1 MMTVYN
7 ALNSIEGHIIK
18 NLLEQQ
24 EIPAFVLGEH
34 LQSGVGE
41 VPAIGLIRVSVSDT
55 DYPRAKEI
63 VDDWNA
69 GTVIEENFNADL
81 NYVPA

>member
-7 ALNSIEGHIIK
+7 ALNSLDGHIIK
-18 NLLEQQ
+18 SLLEQQ
-24 EIPAFVLGEH
+24 DIPAFVLGEH

-41 VPAIGLIRVSVSDT
+41 VPAIGLIRVSVSDS

-63 VDDWNA
+63 IDAWDA
-69 GTVIEENFNADL
+69 STVIEDIDVEF

>member
-1 MMTVYN
+1 MITVYN
-7 ALNSIEGHIIK
+7 ALNSIEGYIIK

-24 EIPAFVLGEH
+24 EIRAYVLGEH

-41 VPAIGLIRVSVSDT
+41 IPAIGLIRVSVSDS
-55 DYPRAKEI
+55 DYQRAKEI
-63 VDDWNA
+63 VDEWDA
-69 GTVIEENFNADL
+69 SIVIEDFNPDY

>member
-7 ALNSIEGHIIK
+7 ALNSLDGHIIK
-18 NLLEQQ
+18 SLLEQQ
-24 EIPAFVLGEH
+24 DIAAFVLGEH

-41 VPAIGLIRVSVSDT
+41 VPAIGLIRVSVSDS

-63 VDDWNA
+63 IDAWDA
-69 GTVIEENFNADL
+69 STVIEDIDVEF

>member
-7 ALNSIEGHIIK
+7 ASNSIEGHIIK

-24 EIPAFVLGEH
+24 EIPAYVLGEN

-41 VPAIGLIRVSVSDT
+41 IPAIGLIRISVSDT

-63 VDDWNA
+63 VDEWNNS
-69 GTVIEENFNADL
+69 TIIEDFIPDSS
-81 NYVPA
+81 YIPI

>member
-7 ALNSIEGHIIK
+7 ASNSIEGYLIK

-41 VPAIGLIRVSVSDT
+41 IPAIGLIRVSVSDS
-55 DYPRAKEI
+55 DYTRAKEI
-63 VDDWNA
+63 IKEWDASVIIEDF
-69 GTVIEENFNADL
+69 GTDAS
-81 NYVPA
+81 YVPT

>member
-1 MMTVYN
+1 MITVYN

-24 EIPAFVLGEH
+24 EIPAYVLGEH

-41 VPAIGLIRVSVSDT
+41 VPAIDLIRVSVSDT

-63 VDDWNA
+63 IDEWDA
-69 GTVIEENFNADL
+69 STPIEDFATDY
-81 NYVPA
+81 NYSPT

>member
-1 MMTVYN
+1 MITVYN
-7 ALNSIEGHIIK
+7 ALNSIEGYIIK

-41 VPAIGLIRVSVSDT
+41 IPAIGLIRVSVSDSH
-55 DYPRAKEI
+55 YQRAKEI
-63 VDDWNA
+63 VDEWDANI
-69 GTVIEENFNADL
+69 VIEDFSTDY

>member
-1 MMTVYN
+1 MITVYN
-7 ALNSIEGHIIK
+7 AVNSIEGYLIK

-24 EIPAFVLGEH
+24 EIPAYVLGEH

-41 VPAIGLIRVSVSDT
+41 IPAIGLIRVSVSDS
-55 DYPRAKEI
+55 DYQRAKEI
-63 VDDWNA
+63 VDDWDA
-69 GTVIEENFNADL
+69 SVMIEDFGTDL

>member
-24 EIPAFVLGEH
+24 EIPAYVLGEH

-41 VPAIGLIRVSVSDT
+41 VPAMGLIRVSVSDT

-63 VDDWNA
+63 IDEWDA
-69 GTVIEENFNADL
+69 SLPLEELAT
-81 NYVPA
+81 NYNYSPT